1 MAPVETRS
9 RAGRG
14 RPAGSRSSPVR
25 RRDGGVA
32 ASPGSQSAA
41 STERRKKNRSSNRNS
56 SDGRG
61 EDGRP
66 AKKIHLEEED
76 EEERMPLEEEAS
88 ACSSPL
94 CEPYI
99 PRVVIGCNAKGK
111 EIHKPIECEEL
122 RALDLWEAKYQAKRD
137 RQMNLCT
144 LKPCIPP
151 TCLVDPKLLHIR
163 ESSTETVLRAAKF
176 VMDLSSSVD
185 GNPLSQCSGFIVDW
199 DDKSKTGIIMTS
211 ALLICKKSSHT
222 DDWKY
227 ASQYATDAQVVVHF
241 VDGTTVE
248 GQFLYCQE
256 HYKIAFYKIVLDKPT
271 HLPSFNKGVKW
282 AEEVFILG
290 RDGSSHLRISH
301 GRVQYLNAHVNE
313 RHHYMYIHGVDA
325 ASEYYNGGPVIDFRG
340 DVVGMYNLSTRGS
353 FIPSNIL
360 LKCLQLWKKF
370 HYIPRPHLQLK
381 LWGIKFLEPA
391 HIEII
396 SCKCNID
403 DGLIVEE
410 VSIGSCAERLGVRV
424 GDIIE
429 CFNGKCIS
437 STVELENMLLQIL
450 EDHFDEGNSLD
461 STIDI
466 EIGVFH
472 TRKGVRSTLNLTTN
486 VSDKGEVVVR
496 GDLPI
501 TGEKIYTSCPIDQ
514 ADPDNSQISLTGR
527 TSSSPRSLDHEDLGS
542 PHSPTREER
551 TPT

>member
-1 MAPVETRS
+1 MAPAEMRS
-9 RAGRG
+9 RARRG
-14 RPAGSRSSPVR
+14 RAAESRSSPVR
-25 RRDGGVA
+25 RRGDGSRDGRVA

-41 STERRKKNRSSNRNS
+41 FTERRKKNRSSKRNL
-56 SDGRG
+56 SDGSG

-66 AKKIHLEEED
+66 AKKILPPED
-76 EEERMPLEEEAS
+76 EAS

-94 CEPYI
+94 YEPYI
-99 PRVVIGCNAKGK
+99 PRVVIGFNAKGK
-111 EIHKPIECEEL
+111 EIHKPIE
-122 RALDLWEAKYQAKRD
+122 Y

-163 ESSTETVLRAAKF
+163 ESSTGTVLRAAKF
-176 VMDLSSSVD
+176 VMGLSSSID

-227 ASQYATDAQVVVHF
+227 TSQYASDAQVVVHF

-248 GQFLYCQE
+248 GEFLYCQE

-325 ASEYYNGGPVIDFRG
+325 APE
-340 DVVGMYNLSTRGS
+340 
-353 FIPSNIL
+353 
-360 LKCLQLWKKF
+360 LWKKF

-410 VSIGSCAERLGVRV
+410 VSAGSCAERLGVRV

-450 EDHFDEGNSLD
+450 EDRLDEENSLV

-466 EIGVFH
+466 EITVYH
-472 TRKGVRSTLNLTTN
+472 TRKGVQSTLNLTAN
-486 VSDKGEVVVR
+486 LSDKGEVVAIYPSQEKRFIQVVQLTKQIQTIPKS
-496 GDLPI
+496 LPRVEHHHHQDHL
-501 TGEKIYTSCPIDQ
+501 TRKILVGSLCLSCII
-514 ADPDNSQISLTGR
+514 A
-527 TSSSPRSLDHEDLGS
+527 
-542 PHSPTREER
+542 
-551 TPT
+551 